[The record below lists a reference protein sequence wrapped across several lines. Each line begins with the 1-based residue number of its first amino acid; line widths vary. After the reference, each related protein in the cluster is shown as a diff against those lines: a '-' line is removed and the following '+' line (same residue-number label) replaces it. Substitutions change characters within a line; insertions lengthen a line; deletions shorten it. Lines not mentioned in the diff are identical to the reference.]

1 MLNSANV
8 FIQYIS
14 HPVINKN
21 FSHIQFL
28 LQNLLINIIFLISYV
43 TVAGASAYSAG
54 FTFNPAARIASTTKF
69 FLLLPYRPTSQLSYS
84 LLYLNGKR
92 SKQYTLLIHFQ
103 IHLHTVS
110 WMLQRH
116 SLFPDT
122 HQVLQYLFPAFPHYY
137 SLIQ

>member
-69 FLLLPYRPTSQLSYS
+69 FPSTTLPPNFSAILQLALFERKAFQTIHSTDSFSNTFTHSILEFQSFHSYF
-84 LLYLNGKR
+84 LV
-92 SKQYTLLIHFQ
+92 T
-103 IHLHTVS
+103 
-110 WMLQRH
+110 
-116 SLFPDT
+116 
-122 HQVLQYLFPAFPHYY
+122 
-137 SLIQ
+137 